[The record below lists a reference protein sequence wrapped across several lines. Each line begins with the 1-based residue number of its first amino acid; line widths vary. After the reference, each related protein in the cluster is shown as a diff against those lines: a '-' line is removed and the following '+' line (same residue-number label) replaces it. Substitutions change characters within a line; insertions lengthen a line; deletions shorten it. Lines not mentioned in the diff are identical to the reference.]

1 MFGFAGLLH
10 KEWEDHWEEGGAA
23 AQGRLLPHC
32 GDDEL
37 TGEGQGGTQASF
49 WVESDAVK
57 DSVCQV
63 NFVIRILELNLC
75 KQISWPPHSIGLL
88 LCIYANP
95 SVCIMLVIPVNGE

>member
-10 KEWEDHWEEGGAA
+10 KEWKNHWEEGGVAA
-23 AQGRLLPHC
+23 KGRLLPHC

-57 DSVCQV
+57 DSVCRV
-63 NFVIRILELNLC
+63 NFVTRILELNLC
-75 KQISWPPHSIGLL
+75 KSPVLL
-88 LCIYANP
+88 IPFVALYLC
-95 SVCIMLVIPVNGE
+95 